1 MQVDH
6 LDAVTPGIA
15 KIAAKWRLQS
25 QTVLFLHLLAHL
37 IQLFLIAHDESEM
50 TNPIRLDLLHFE
62 NGEKLVLNQF
72 QKSVAFATIHFLQI
86 KDVFIKF
93 YRRFDIVHFDCE
105 VIASINLHAH
115 ECIVTE
121 LQYLANMKDLTQG
134 SVTKHLLQMTAFL
147 AISML
152 VQTLYLLADLYWVGH
167 LGKEAIAAV
176 GVAGNFTM
184 IVLALMQMLGVG
196 TTTLI
201 SQAAGRKD
209 QPQAELAFNQSFVM
223 SLIVAA
229 ALGIF
234 SFLLRD
240 FYCESLSA
248 DAATASLAKS
258 YLLWFIPG
266 LLLQFPLVALGSAL
280 RATGIIKPTVGFQVL
295 SVVLNMILAPLLI
308 FGIGPW
314 PRLGVTGA
322 ALATFISI
330 LVADVLM
337 ILYFERSYHYLRF
350 RFTQS
355 RPQTRIWNS
364 LLRIG
369 LPAGA
374 EFILISVYIIIVY
387 SIIRDFGAAAQA
399 GFGVGARVMQ
409 ALFLPVVALSFAVA
423 PVVGQNFGG
432 RRGDRVRRS
441 IYSAIGIGSVMML
454 LLTIIAQF
462 SSAAMI
468 RAFSKDPA
476 VIAFGSDYLRIVSVN
491 FVFAGIAFTT
501 SSAFQGIGNTLPPLI
516 SSMTR
521 LVLFALPATLLSFH
535 PGFQIRHVWYLSV
548 GSIIFQ
554 ACCNLLLLRR
564 ELQRKLVFPQNFPEG
579 IAEPGGAVA
588 S

>member
-1 MQVDH
+1 
-6 LDAVTPGIA
+6 
-15 KIAAKWRLQS
+15 
-25 QTVLFLHLLAHL
+25 
-37 IQLFLIAHDESEM
+37 
-50 TNPIRLDLLHFE
+50 
-62 NGEKLVLNQF
+62 
-72 QKSVAFATIHFLQI
+72 
-86 KDVFIKF
+86 
-93 YRRFDIVHFDCE
+93 
-105 VIASINLHAH
+105 
-115 ECIVTE
+115 
-121 LQYLANMKDLTQG
+121 
-134 SVTKHLLQMTAFL
+134 
-147 AISML
+147 
-152 VQTLYLLADLYWVGH
+152 
-167 LGKEAIAAV
+167 
-176 GVAGNFTM
+176 
-184 IVLALMQMLGVG
+184 LGV
-196 TTTLI
+196 
-201 SQAAGRKD
+201 
-209 QPQAELAFNQSFVM
+209 
-223 SLIVAA
+223 
-229 ALGIF
+229 F

-248 DAATASLAKS
+248 DPATASLAKS

-314 PRLGVTGA
+314 PKLGVTGA

-350 RFTQS
+350 RFAQF

-374 EFILISVYIIIVY
+374 EFILMSVYIIIVY
-387 SIIRDFGAAAQA
+387 SIIRGFGAAAQA
-399 GFGVGARVMQ
+399 GFGVGARIMQ

-441 IYSAIGIGSVMML
+441 IYSAIGIGSAMML

-462 SSAAMI
+462 SN
-468 RAFSKDPA
+468 DPA
-476 VIAFGSDYLRIVSVN
+476 VIAFGSDYLKIVSVN
-491 FVFAGIAFTT
+491 FIAAGIAFTT

-521 LVLFALPATLLSFH
+521 LVLFALPATLLSLR

-588 S
+588 G